1 MGGALWICSH
11 LNALLQLKDGLEL
24 SFIDKSLFFE
34 MISLAQPTSV
44 PPISKLGLDALFEP
58 VTVDEFTKSLSKKK
72 IFIKALLLDQPFLPH
87 FVSFGQGNKF
97 IPFDINE
104 KLCVIARNI
113 SPIDVIT
120 HVPIRCEEAGILY
133 VCVPLKELDDEQ
145 TSNFEVIPL
154 LK

>member
-1 MGGALWICSH
+1 
-11 LNALLQLKDGLEL
+11 LKDGLEL

-72 IFIKALLLDQPFLPH
+72 IFIKALLL
-87 FVSFGQGNKF
+87 
-97 IPFDINE
+97 
-104 KLCVIARNI
+104 CVIARNI

-133 VCVPLKELDDEQ
+133 VCVPLKE
-145 TSNFEVIPL
+145 
-154 LK
+154 